1 MFRVRRIAS
10 LVLAL
15 GAAVLSSH
23 SIAQAKPDA
32 VWGEGP
38 ERFSLATGSPGE
50 LGLLEVL
57 ATTFARENNATV
69 MWFKAGS
76 GAAMKMLA
84 ARKVDMAL
92 AHAPAAERQAV
103 ADGWATG
110 RRLIGSNEFWI
121 VGPSSDPAQ
130 IASAGD
136 ATEAFR
142 RIQDAG
148 AKFVSRGD
156 NSGTHQKENEI
167 WRAAGRPVLGP
178 GIIVTRDFMA
188 ASLRRANDEGAYFL
202 TDSSTFIAEKK
213 NVPQL
218 KLLFRGGELLAN
230 PYHTLYL
237 SEPTEGTAIARRF
250 GNFLASERA
259 QALMRDFGRAE
270 HGEPM
275 YYDATTTAQQ
285 LGNQESSER
294 KRR

>member
-1 MFRVRRIAS
+1 MFRVHRLAS
-10 LVLAL
+10 FVLAL
-15 GAAVLSSH
+15 GAALLSSQ
-23 SIAQAKPDA
+23 SIAQAKPNA
-32 VWGEGP
+32 VWGDGP

-69 MWFKAGS
+69 LWFKAGS

-84 ARKVDMAL
+84 ARQVDMAL

-121 VGPSSDPAQ
+121 VGPAADPAHV
-130 IASAGD
+130 AGAKD
-136 ATEAFR
+136 VTEVFR

-167 WRAAGRPVLGP
+167 WRAAGRTAGGP
-178 GIIVTRDFMA
+178 GTIVTRDFMS

-213 NVPQL
+213 NVPQM

-237 SEPTEGTAIARRF
+237 SEATPGTPIARRF
-250 GNFLASERA
+250 GEFLASERA
-259 QALMRDFGRAE
+259 QDLMRDFGRAQ

-275 YYDATTTAQQ
+275 YYDAATTAR
-285 LGNQESSER
+285 LIGG
-294 KRR
+294 